1 MKMVMIAALVAAQLS
16 AAAGPAQA
24 AELPREEP
32 ATQQPDTL
40 ADGRGRTRFEEG
52 AELNLRDEQALA
64 LRVGG
69 APESPRVAAAQ
80 KDEPRK
86 RKSTG
91 DKVLTGAAVIL
102 GLGALAVGGLLVAI
116 FAN

>member
-24 AELPREEP
+24 AELPAEEA
-32 ATQQPDTL
+32 ATQQ
-40 ADGRGRTRFEEG
+40 TRVEG
-52 AELNLRDEQALA
+52 VELNFGDRQAPALA
-64 LRVGG
+64 VGA
-69 APESPRVAAAQ
+69 APVPQHAAAAQ
-80 KDEPRK
+80 EDEPRKK

-102 GLGALAVGGLLVAI
+102 GVGALAVGGLLIAI